1 MTTEHKSVVGATS
14 APQLWSAEV
23 EQKFIIEDSMLATI
37 YCKKDCGFSEKSFF
51 RGKSR
56 NCPDCDGSLAVDT
69 LNSRNAVVGAKT
81 ETFAKNILSSALKEL
96 RPQLSQDL
104 FVRQGVICPSLGLKG
119 GSGAD
124 LAIVTQEKGGPMPAS
139 AIKCLFEVKMS
150 FIWNWHEEN
159 LTSPTA
165 DYDSHFGRPSIFRT
179 DSILKAIGKA
189 GITRSYVGS
198 EGIPFIVVGNTP
210 PPPGYRTNI
219 DRTVSSGL
227 IQKWISLT
235 PNPLVVKPK
244 ESPGKRNPKHTT
256 GFLRIDEV
264 KELQLLLK
272 TLLTQKWLYTSAMAD
287 AAKVGLLIKSL
298 DMDGTPEQIGQ
309 EFLRRLPEA
318 SISSEI

>member
-1 MTTEHKSVVGATS
+1 MTTEHKAVVEATS
-14 APQLWSAEV
+14 APQLWSAAV
-23 EQKFIIEDSMLATI
+23 EQKFVIEDSMLATI
-37 YCKKDCGFSEKSFF
+37 YCKGDCGFEEKSFF
-51 RGKSR
+51 RGKSSKCP
-56 NCPDCDGSLAVDT
+56 NCGEGLEVDT
-69 LNSRNAVVGAKT
+69 LNSRNAVVGART
-81 ETFAKNILSSALKEL
+81 ETFARNLLSSALKGL

-104 FVRQGVICPSLGLKG
+104 FVKQGVKCPSLGLKG

-124 LAIVTQEKGGPMPAS
+124 LAIVTQEKGGTVPAS

-150 FIWNWHEEN
+150 FIWNWHESD
-159 LTSPTA
+159 LTRPIA
-165 DYDSHFGRPSIFRT
+165 DYDGHQGRGSIYRT

-244 ESPGKRNPKHTT
+244 EYPGKRNPKHTA

-264 KELQLLLK
+264 KELQQLLK
-272 TLLTQKWLYTSAMAD
+272 ALLTKKWLYTSAMVD
-287 AAKVGLLIKSL
+287 AEKVGLLIKSL
-298 DMDGTPEQIGQ
+298 DLSGTSEKIGQ

-318 SISSEI
+318 SVS